1 MEEHCLDHG
10 GALLLA
16 CSAGFFIL
24 PKTTSPG
31 SGVTYHGLSSP
42 TSSNCQDSPSQTNL
56 IQTITQ
62 PRVVSL
68 QVILSFVDLTV
79 NRRNASYTLP
89 LGIVLAFIAVIKCQI
104 SILQSQERFIVVYS
118 LEVSVCGHWACCF
131 GEWGQ
136 WRRLLTSWWPGRKE
150 RNKISPL
157 MAGPVKSHL
166 VVSL

>member
-16 CSAGFFIL
+16 CSAAFLIL
-24 PKTTSPG
+24 PKTSCPG
-31 SGVTYHGLSSP
+31 NGATYHGLSSP
-42 TSSNCQDSPSQTNL
+42 TSSNRQDSSSQTNL

-62 PRVVSL
+62 PRVISL
-68 QVILSFVDLTV
+68 QVTLSFVDLTV
-79 NRRNASYTLP
+79 NRKNASLTLP

-104 SILQSQERFIVVYS
+104 SILQSQERFIVVYG

-136 WRRLLTSWWPGRKE
+136 WRRLLTSW
-150 RNKISPL
+150 
-157 MAGPVKSHL
+157 
-166 VVSL
+166 